1 MHSAEFKSDH
11 VKARGIT
18 SHILISDKS
27 CKETILFVHGNAS
40 DSRIWLDFASLFSEK
55 YNLIIPDLRGYGKTW
70 PAFVEA
76 TEGVAI
82 WAKDIAAILKE
93 IGESRV
99 HVVGH
104 SLGGM
109 VAMSLAA
116 FFTEIVTSLILL
128 SPGSPY
134 GYGGTKNREG
144 IPVNEDFSGCGA
156 GLAHPEFIKRI
167 VLKDRSEQNPSTSP
181 SAIIRRLYFGNG
193 FKASEKQIEM
203 LLDSMFAMKT
213 GEGLFPGDVQKSELW
228 PGFKPGKV
236 GPTNAVSAKYNKNV
250 VSALL
255 KLNPHVRPPLL
266 WIHGTADKLVSN
278 QPASDAGMQGKLGL
292 IPNWP
297 GEEIYPPQPMLDQLD
312 YFFNK
317 YSINHSHCR
326 KIILPN
332 IGHTPF
338 IESPEAVF
346 NYVRDFI

>member
-1 MHSAEFKSDH
+1 MHSAQFRSLH

-27 CKETILFVHGNAS
+27 CKETILFLHGNAS
-40 DSRIWLDFASLFSEK
+40 DSRIWLEFASLFSEK
-55 YNLIIPDLRGYGKTW
+55 YNLVIPDLRGYGKTE
-70 PAFVEA
+70 PAFVDA
-76 TEGVAI
+76 TEGVAT

-93 IGESRV
+93 IGENRV
-99 HVVGH
+99 HVIGH

-109 VAMSLAA
+109 VAMSLATLSHDSVA
-116 FFTEIVTSLILL
+116 SMILL

-134 GYGGTKNREG
+134 GYGGTKGREG

-156 GLAHPEFIKRI
+156 GLANSEFKKRI
-167 VLKDRSEQNPSTSP
+167 ALKDRTEENPSTSP

-193 FKASEKQIEM
+193 FKASEKQMEM

-213 GEGLFPGDVQKSELW
+213 GKGFYPGDVQKSELW

-236 GPTNAVSAKYNKNV
+236 GPTNAVSAKYNQNV
-250 VSALL
+250 APALL
-255 KLNPHVRPPLL
+255 NLNRHERPPLL

-278 QPASDAGMQGKLGL
+278 QPASDAGMQGKMGL
-292 IPNWP
+292 IPDWP
-297 GEEIYPPQPMLDQLD
+297 GEDIYPPQPMLDQLD

-317 YSINHSHCR
+317 YSINHSHYS
-326 KIILPN
+326 KIILPD

-338 IESPEAVF
+338 IESPKAVF
-346 NYVRDFI
+346 NYIRVFI